1 MTPYVE
7 TVLSSLGDL
16 LTVQAELP
24 VLTSTSDGM
33 PLPAASLFDNQL
45 YLFETVGM
53 LISFDHLEPS
63 KQTEYLKM
71 ALQPLVDGIQNTM
84 AQGYNGEDEL
94 YMIQLHHYIVAI
106 GSVAKGKA
114 LEGTVL
120 ENGTLI
126 SRFFCWWVGFPTLP
140 KGATCDQSWAAVF
153 VGATEI
159 ILNVLRTYNQ
169 VQLIRDSAR
178 FSFSRFITC
187 LGSEIL
193 PYLPNLINELLTD
206 CQITEL
212 VDFLPFVGMVAHKYR
227 VTHV

>member
-1 MTPYVE
+1 
-7 TVLSSLGDL
+7 L
-16 LTVQAELP
+16 
-24 VLTSTSDGM
+24 
-33 PLPAASLFDNQL
+33 
-45 YLFETVGM
+45 
-53 LISFDHLEPS
+53 
-63 KQTEYLKM
+63 
-71 ALQPLVDGIQNTM
+71 
-84 AQGYNGEDEL
+84 
-94 YMIQLHHYIVAI
+94 
-106 GSVAKGKA
+106 
-114 LEGTVL
+114 
-120 ENGTLI
+120 
-126 SRFFCWWVGFPTLP
+126 VGFPTLP

-153 VGATEI
+153 VEATEI

-187 LGSEIL
+187 LGADIL